1 MAQFSTKIEEY
12 CKANNVNTVNFRSDV
27 LLQSDNGDEVVY
39 IHEWNLAIPQP
50 TLEQIE
56 SYETVA
62 NQTEA
67 NAVDVKA
74 SGNTK
79 LLDLGLTQAEATAL
93 TGYVPPAEV

>member
-27 LLQSDNGDEVVY
+27 LLQDDGDEVVY

-50 TLEQIE
+50 TSEQIE

-62 NQTEA
+62 NETEA
-67 NAVDVKA
+67 NAVDLKA
-74 SGNTK
+74 SAKAK
-79 LLDLGLTQAEATAL
+79 LIAGEAL
-93 TGYVPPAEV
+93 TADEANTIVL